1 MVQPLLSCTT
11 IQLRHFS
18 LVHKLTTLTKNFTL
32 RWTWTSLILSHQWH
46 HLICLRTDQF
56 WVSHHLTT
64 GILSLGTTLKKLVWM
79 VMNTFKSLVHLSL
92 YMKMVMLMQQMITN
106 LWLTVHALTVTQ
118 QLIQQLVKLQM
129 KVGMRLTQTEHLVRR
144 MPTMVLLQQ
153 SSRVNQ
159 WTSS

>member
-1 MVQPLLSCTT
+1 
-11 IQLRHFS
+11 
-18 LVHKLTTLTKNFTL
+18 
-32 RWTWTSLILSHQWH
+32 
-46 HLICLRTDQF
+46 
-56 WVSHHLTT
+56 
-64 GILSLGTTLKKLVWM
+64 
-79 VMNTFKSLVHLSL
+79 
-92 YMKMVMLMQQMITN
+92 MVMLMQQMITN

>member
-1 MVQPLLSCTT
+1 
-11 IQLRHFS
+11 
-18 LVHKLTTLTKNFTL
+18 
-32 RWTWTSLILSHQWH
+32 
-46 HLICLRTDQF
+46 
-56 WVSHHLTT
+56 
-64 GILSLGTTLKKLVWM
+64 
-79 VMNTFKSLVHLSL
+79 
-92 YMKMVMLMQQMITN
+92 MLMQQTITN

-118 QLIQQLVKLQM
+118 QWIQQLVKLQM